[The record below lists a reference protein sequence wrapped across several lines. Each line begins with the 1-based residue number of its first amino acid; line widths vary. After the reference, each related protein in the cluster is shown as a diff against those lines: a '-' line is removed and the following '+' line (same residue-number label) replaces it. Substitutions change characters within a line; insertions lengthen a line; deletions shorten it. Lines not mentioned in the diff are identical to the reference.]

1 MIKAFV
7 FGKFLPFHKGHE
19 AMIRFALT
27 KCDFL
32 TVLICCSDKE
42 KITNTIRKNWIEST
56 FKEARNIEVRV
67 FNYLENDLPNTS
79 ISSSEV
85 SKIWSETFKNILPDY
100 DLVITSEKYGNYIAD
115 FMDIKHISFD
125 NKRRINPV
133 SATSI
138 RQDLFKNWNFLP
150 DSVKPYFAIKIIILG
165 TESAGK
171 TVLSEKLA
179 KYYNCSIVAEVGRE
193 LVENSN
199 SFQFETL
206 HLIAYAHSKR
216 INNAVLGKNP
226 LIIIDTDIHIT
237 KSYSKFTFAKELNV
251 NDDIYNSNKG
261 DLYIYLNNDVKYVQD
276 GTRLNEAD
284 RNSLDI
290 SHREILEQY
299 NIDFV
304 EISGNWNQRF
314 EKAVNEI
321 DNLMSK
327 NKRNKGHNNVY
338 EK

>member
-42 KITNTIRKNWIEST
+42 KVTNTIRKNWIEST
-56 FKEARNIEVRV
+56 FKETQNIEVRV
-67 FNYLENDLPNTS
+67 FNYLESDLPNTS
-79 ISSSEV
+79 VPSSEV
-85 SKIWSETFKNILPDY
+85 SKIWSETFKTLFPDY
-100 DLVITSEKYGNYIAD
+100 DLVITSEEYGNYIAD
-115 FMDIKHISFD
+115 FMEIKHISFD
-125 NKRRINPV
+125 NKRNKIPV

-150 DSVKPYFAIKIIILG
+150 DSVKPFFAIKIIILG
-165 TESAGK
+165 TESTGK

-179 KYYNCSIVAEVGRE
+179 KHYNCSIVAEAGRE

-206 HLIAYAHSKR
+206 PLIASEHSKR
-216 INNAVLGKNP
+216 INDAVLGENP

-261 DLYIYLNNDVKYVQD
+261 ELYIYLNNDVKYIQD

-284 RNSLDI
+284 RNLLDF
-290 SHREILEQY
+290 SHREILRQF
-299 NIDFV
+299 NIAFV
-304 EISGNWNQRF
+304 EINGNWNQRF

-321 DNLMSK
+321 NQLILANK
-327 NKRNKGHNNVY
+327 NKHRV
-338 EK
+338 